1 MNKNLYAVAVSVDN
15 DNIIQ
20 EIVEA
25 SDKYE
30 ALLAY
35 SVADEEWFF
44 NTIDIALCEDYTF
57 KKLRK
62 LFRKDYGT
70 LVVVTKI

>member
-30 ALLAY
+30 CAK
-35 SVADEEWFF
+35 VQPADETPPVE
-44 NTIDIALCEDYTF
+44 IAVLHCKPVAPTHYPAHTH
-57 KKLRK
+57 
-62 LFRKDYGT
+62 
-70 LVVVTKI
+70 